1 MDSKPRAAQTL
12 YGVSLLTR
20 AAGSLPRSVSAGTGS
35 GLGMRGAEAPGAAG
49 ELRSW
54 DWREAIGDK
63 SGG

>member
-35 GLGMRGAEAPGAAG
+35 GLGMRGQKPQ
-49 ELRSW
+49 ELQGS
-54 DWREAIGDK
+54 
-63 SGG
+63 